1 MKVKRLYDSNIFLKS
16 VFVVSLFVM
25 IFILAC
31 AYRHVTNLSS
41 STDLVVHTLKVNLEF
56 KNLVSHIKDL
66 ETEHRGY
73 LITGNRI
80 FYNDFDK
87 AKAKVLKSF
96 VQLQKLSSD
105 NQMQQ
110 ARILSL
116 KNMVLNRT
124 RTLEKTFSSTFM
136 PDVNNNYN
144 NYWYSNDKIS
154 INIIE
159 IKVRQMIRVEE
170 NLLKERQSKYNS
182 NSHFTPIFL
191 FIIFLLTMIF
201 IVLAYFKTSADF
213 KKIEQSNQRLLI
225 FEESTKQAEILGKF
239 GSWTWNLSNNKL
251 IYSDNLYR
259 IVGEEPQSFEA
270 SNENFLE
277 YVHPEDKLIV
287 ENIVES
293 IIKDEDLPYVFYR
306 IVTKNGQTKHLKS
319 FGKLIID
326 TFGDKTI
333 LGITIDATDE
343 YFNIREMFD
352 RNKKLEQNNQELS
365 AFNYIASHDLQE
377 PLRKIQTFISR
388 IQDSEADNV
397 TNNGKIYLDKIE
409 NSATRMRSLID
420 DLLQFSKM
428 NKTEKIYEKVDL
440 NEVLKTTQQDLA
452 PLFEEE
458 NVELLSNHLPQI
470 LGVEFQIKQL
480 FLNLITNAIKYKKLD
495 LAPRIKIDCEI
506 VFAESEEK
514 LKQNTSD
521 KYYKIT
527 FWDNGMGFE
536 ESYNDKIF
544 ILFNRLHSKTDY
556 PGTGIGLSICR
567 KVVENHNGYIFASG
581 QPNVGATFEVYFPI
595 A

>member
-458 NVELLSNHLPQI
+458 NVELLSNHA
-470 LGVEFQIKQL
+470 
-480 FLNLITNAIKYKKLD
+480 TNFRG
-495 LAPRIKIDCEI
+495 RISNQAI
-506 VFAESEEK
+506 VFES
-514 LKQNTSD
+514 N
-521 KYYKIT
+521 YKC
-527 FWDNGMGFE
+527 N
-536 ESYNDKIF
+536 
-544 ILFNRLHSKTDY
+544 
-556 PGTGIGLSICR
+556 
-567 KVVENHNGYIFASG
+567 
-581 QPNVGATFEVYFPI
+581 
-595 A
+595 